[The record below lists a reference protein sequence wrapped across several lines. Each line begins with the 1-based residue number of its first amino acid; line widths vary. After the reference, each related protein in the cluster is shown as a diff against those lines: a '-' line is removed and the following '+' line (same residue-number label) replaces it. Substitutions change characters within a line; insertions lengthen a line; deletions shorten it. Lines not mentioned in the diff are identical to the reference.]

1 MSKKALNVVQE
12 EIMVK
17 TLCVMCA
24 WRATCQKQFSMKAG
38 QQCADYTKDLT
49 IKDKSLEDEAAQEQK
64 K

>member
-1 MSKKALNVVQE
+1 MT
-12 EIMVK
+12 K

-49 IKDKSLEDEAAQEQK
+49 IKNGSSDESSKEKTSAT
-64 K
+64 